1 MNFQAVQQANGQM
14 VTMFGT
20 IVEFKG
26 EGVNPKS
33 QKPYKKVA
41 ITDDSG
47 VKHNVTLRGNLP
59 DPSLLNQ
66 RAQFSL
72 DSYQGNY
79 QGQPYTGY
87 SGFWNNQAQVAPQGQ
102 TSGAAQDSLTYTP
115 VNQPSQQ
122 QPVQQAPVQQQAY
135 TPPVKPV
142 SRDYD
147 KENRGKCR
155 FGFYQAAITMG
166 MTPVQL
172 VADMPT
178 LNAIEKLVDFSMEG
192 FDVPVN
198 LPSDSGPPPAEGE
211 AQSPACDD
219 DSEIPF

>member
-14 VTMFGT
+14 ITMFGT

-72 DSYQGNY
+72 NSYQGNH

-102 TSGAAQDSLTYTP
+102 PSGAAQGSLTYTP
-115 VNQPSQQ
+115 VNQPQGQQ
-122 QPVQQAPVQQQAY
+122 QPPQQAY
-135 TPPVKPV
+135 TPPVKPA

-198 LPSDSGPPPAEGE
+198 LPSDSSPPPAEGE
-211 AQSPACDD
+211 SQSSAYDD
-219 DSEIPF
+219 GSEIPF